1 MSVVWREKSVPMTDN
16 ECAVEALESVGA
28 TILAFNEHQIRIR
41 INGQEWAVQK
51 SHGSYSIRFRRGQG
65 TSLSWMNG
73 LSSAY
78 NVAVVE
84 KARRLKQAEEMAT
97 LESERQAIREERQ
110 AFEQQRQE
118 LIEQRR
124 QEIHEKAKALGYKV
138 KETRESGQVRLVLVR
153 RG

>member
-1 MSVVWREKSVPMTDN
+1 MTDN
-16 ECAVEALESVGA
+16 ECAIEAFESIGA
-28 TILAFNEHQIRIR
+28 TILASNENQIRIG

-51 SHGSYSIRFRRGQG
+51 SHGRYSIRFRRNQG
-65 TSLSWMNG
+65 TSLSWMDG

-78 NVAVVE
+78 NAASVE

-97 LESERQAIREERQ
+97 VESERKAIREERQ

-124 QEIHEKAKALGYKV
+124 QEIHEKAKAMGYKV
-138 KETRESGQVRLVLVR
+138 KETKESGQLRLVLVR